1 MNQSKD
7 IDGRSTGLSPALV
20 RAAPR
25 LPLAGLLLSLF
36 VVILGVLSVAVFSSG
51 DSGIAMLALLGLW
64 ATAGAGFL
72 AWLVCCALA
81 RLTWAL
87 PVAVGCLGVLTLV
100 DLSLPRISFWTLL
113 LLAAWLA
120 AGAVWLLS
128 LQLSVSDVRQ
138 KTATRQWIPLSL
150 AAAIAVG
157 VCAAVVTDLPFK
169 ARFEL
174 SKPALNDLAS
184 RDIIDDREQCVNFYC
199 FNFIDSDNGEFV
211 AELSITGES
220 SLTWTRS
227 GFMRGSDPPKSPRY
241 SDVIDMGDDWYYF
254 VERD

>member
-1 MNQSKD
+1 MIIRD
-7 IDGRSTGLSPALV
+7 RFYIDGAWVTPVGTGTLEVIDASTEEVMGRVPDGVEADPQEDGRDEGVQDGV
-20 RAAPR
+20 RHRGRTDGEECPGG
-25 LPLAGLLLSLF
+25 AGGPGS
-36 VVILGVLSVAVFSSG
+36 ICTDGSG
-51 DSGIAMLALLGLW
+51 DPS
-64 ATAGAGFL
+64 
-72 AWLVCCALA
+72 
-81 RLTWAL
+81 
-87 PVAVGCLGVLTLV
+87 
-100 DLSLPRISFWTLL
+100 
-113 LLAAWLA
+113 
-120 AGAVWLLS
+120 AGAVGLLS

-138 KTATRQWIPLSL
+138 KTATRRWIPLSL

-220 SLTWTRS
+220 SLTWTRA
-227 GFMRGSDPPKSPRY
+227 GVMRGSDPPKSPRY

-254 VERD
+254 GERD